1 MFLVPNSFLV
11 WLKSAKR
18 TIMSNTTGF
27 FDEIEENLQCV
38 GGTTGAVAL
47 TVAAAAVTYY
57 YSTRPVPEKP
67 LVPLDNQ
74 CPIEDGPDQVH
85 VSKFYKEAKDGK
97 YVSCLEDDV
106 RTLYQSFRKGAHM
119 SNNGPCLGWRE
130 NLQSP
135 YQWMNFNETLL
146 RAKNFGSG
154 LISLGLRPGP
164 NTYIGIY
171 SQNRPEWI
179 LFEQGCYC
187 YSLVVVPLYDTLGP
201 DACAFI
207 VDQAE
212 MQVVVVE
219 DDKKVNLLLDKAPRS
234 LRKIVAIKEVRP
246 ATLQRAKNVGID
258 VHSFDEV
265 EKMGAIND
273 HPELEP
279 QPDDLCTVCYT
290 SGTTGNPKGVMLTH
304 ANVLSGVTG
313 VLLQLGTHRPR
324 VGDVMVSF
332 LPLAHMLERCCE
344 NGVYY
349 MGGAVGFFS
358 GDIKELTNDLKA
370 LKPTLM
376 PAVPRLLNRVYDKVF
391 AEVSRSSVKKLLLNM
406 ALSSKEAEIKRG
418 IVRRNSIWDKLVFR
432 KIQEGFGGRLRL
444 MVVGSAPLSDAVLAF
459 SRAALGCL
467 ICEGYGQTECT
478 APITLT
484 VQGDFVAG
492 HVGPPVAC
500 NAIKLVDVPEME
512 YYASQQ
518 QGEICV
524 RGANVFIGYLKDP
537 QRTAET
543 IDKEGWHHTGD
554 IGQWLPNGTL
564 KVIDRKKHIFKLSQG
579 EYIVPEKI
587 ENAYIRSQYVE
598 QVFVH
603 GESLKS
609 CIVAI
614 VVPDVEVIKSWAQE
628 NNIPGTLSVLC
639 NNPDVKQLILN
650 DMTLWGKEFGLKSF
664 EQVKDI
670 YLHPDPFSVQNGL
683 LTPTF
688 KSRRPQIRSYFAP
701 QLDDM
706 YKHLD

>member
-1 MFLVPNSFLV
+1 MNIVSDFIRWIKSMQHLIMNNS
-11 WLKSAKR
+11 
-18 TIMSNTTGF
+18 TGLI
-27 FDEIEENLQCV
+27 DELDECLRYV
-38 GGTTGAVAL
+38 GGPGGALAL
-47 TVAAAAVTYY
+47 TGVAAATAYY
-57 YSTRPVPEKP
+57 YATRPVPEKP

-74 CPIEDGPDQVH
+74 CPIEDGPEQIH

-97 YVSCLEDDV
+97 FISCLSDDA
-106 RTLYQSFRKGAHM
+106 RTLYQTFRKGVIE
-119 SNNGPCLGWRE
+119 SNNGPCLGWRK
-130 NLQSP
+130 NLHSP
-135 YQWMNFNETLL
+135 YEWMTFNEALL

-154 LISLGLRPGP
+154 LIALGLRPGP
-164 NTYIGIY
+164 STFVGIY

-179 LFEQGCYC
+179 LFEQGVYC
-187 YSLVVVPLYDTLGP
+187 YSMVVVPLYDTLGP

-207 VDQAE
+207 IHQAE
-212 MQVVVVE
+212 ITVVVVE
-219 DDKKVNLLLDKAPRS
+219 DDKKVNSLLDKAPRN
-234 LRKIVAIKEVRP
+234 LRKLIAIKEVRP
-246 ATLQRAKNVGID
+246 ATMQRAKNQGIEIYT
-258 VHSFDEV
+258 FDEV
-265 EKMGAIND
+265 EKLGAAKGF
-273 HPELEP
+273 PEVEP
-279 QPDDLCTVCYT
+279 KPSDICTLCYT
-290 SGTTGNPKGVMLTH
+290 SGTTGNPKGVMLSH
-304 ANVLSGVTG
+304 MNVVSGVAG
-313 VLLQLGTHRPR
+313 VLLQLGPHKPR
-324 VGDVMVSF
+324 VGDVMISF

-349 MGGAVGFFS
+349 NGGAVGFYS

-376 PAVPRLLNRVYDKVF
+376 PAVPRLLNRVYDKIY
-391 AEVSRSSVKKLLLNM
+391 AEVARSSVKKVLLRM
-406 ALSSKEAEIKRG
+406 ALNAKESEIKRG
-418 IVRRNSIWDKLVFR
+418 IIRKTSLWDKIVFR

-444 MVVGSAPLSDAVLAF
+444 MVVGSAPLSSTVLTF
-459 SRAALGCL
+459 CRAALGCL

-484 VQGDFVAG
+484 VQGDFVPG

-518 QGEICV
+518 HGEICV
-524 RGANVFIGYLKDP
+524 KGSNVFIGYYKDP
-537 QRTAET
+537 VRTAET
-543 IDKEGWHHTGD
+543 IDEDGWHHTGD
-554 IGQWLPNGTL
+554 IGQWQPNGTL

-609 CIVAI
+609 CVVAV
-614 VVPDVEVIKSWAQE
+614 VVPDVEVIKSWAME

-639 NNPDVKQLILN
+639 NNPDVKQLIMS
-650 DMTLWGKEFGLKSF
+650 DMIAWGKQFGLKSF

-670 YLHPDPFSVQNGL
+670 YLHPDPFSMQNGL

-688 KSRRPQIRSYFAP
+688 KSRRPQIKNYFAP

>member
-1 MFLVPNSFLV
+1 MNFVSDL
-11 WLKSAKR
+11 LKWIKAVRQS
-18 TIMSNTTGF
+18 IMSNSTGL
-27 FDEIEENLQCV
+27 FDELEGCLQYV
-38 GGTTGAVAL
+38 GGTGGALAITG
-47 TVAAAAVTYY
+47 VAAATAYY
-57 YSTRPVPEKP
+57 YATRPIPEKP

-74 CPIEDGPDQVH
+74 CPIEDGPEQIH

-97 YVSCLEDDV
+97 YISCISDDA
-106 RTLYQSFRKGAHM
+106 RTLYQMFRKGVIE
-119 SNNGPCLGWRE
+119 SNNGPCLGWRD
-130 NLQSP
+130 NSHSP
-135 YQWMNFNETLL
+135 YQWMNFNEALL

-154 LISLGLRPGP
+154 LIALGLRPGP
-164 NTYIGIY
+164 RTFVGIY
-171 SQNRPEWI
+171 STNRPEWI

-207 VDQAE
+207 ISQTE
-212 MQVVVVE
+212 ISVVVVE
-219 DDKKVNLLLDKAPRS
+219 DDKKVNLILDKASKS
-234 LRKIVAIKEVRP
+234 LRKLVVMKEIRP
-246 ATLQRAKNVGID
+246 ATHQRAKNLGIEL
-258 VHSFDEV
+258 HTFDEV
-265 EKMGAIND
+265 EKLGASKNF
-273 HPELEP
+273 PEMEP
-279 QPDDLCTVCYT
+279 KPSDLCTVCYT
-290 SGTTGNPKGVMLTH
+290 SGTTGNPKGVMLSH
-304 ANVLSGVTG
+304 MNVVSGCVG
-313 VLLQLGTHRPR
+313 VLLQLGPHKPR
-324 VGDVMVSF
+324 VGDVMISF

-344 NGVYY
+344 NAVYY
-349 MGGAVGFFS
+349 NGGAVGFYS
-358 GDIKELTNDLKA
+358 GDIKELTSDLKA

-391 AEVSRSSVKKLLLNM
+391 AEAERSSVKKMLLRM
-406 ALSSKEAEIKRG
+406 ALNAKEAEIKRG
-418 IVRRNSIWDKLVFR
+418 IIRRSSIWDKVVFR

-444 MVVGSAPLSDAVLAF
+444 MVVGSAPLSPTVLTF
-459 SRAALGCL
+459 CRAALGSL

-484 VQGDFVAG
+484 VQGDFVPG

-500 NAIKLVDVPEME
+500 NSIKLVDVPEME

-524 RGANVFIGYLKDP
+524 KGANVFIGYYKDP
-537 QRTAET
+537 VRTAET
-543 IDKEGWHHTGD
+543 IDEDGWHHTGD

-587 ENAYIRSQYVE
+587 ENAYIRSMYVE
-598 QVFVH
+598 QAFVH

-609 CIVAI
+609 CVVAI
-614 VVPDVEVIKSWAQE
+614 VVPDVDAVKLWAIQ
-628 NNIPGTLSVLC
+628 NGIPGTLSVLC
-639 NNPDVKQLILN
+639 NNREVKTLILN
-650 DMTLWGKEFGLKSF
+650 DMLRMGRETGLKSF

-688 KSRRPQIRSYFAP
+688 KSRRPQIKNYFAP

>member
-1 MFLVPNSFLV
+1 MFLVPNSFLT
-11 WLKSAKR
+11 WLKS
-18 TIMSNTTGF
+18 TTTIIMSNTTGF
-27 FDEIEENLQCV
+27 LDEIEENLHYV
-38 GGTTGAVAL
+38 GGTAGAL
-47 TVAAAAVTYY
+47 TLTAALAASAYY

-74 CPIEDGPDQVH
+74 CPIEAGPEQIH

-97 YVSCLEDDV
+97 FVSCLEEDI
-106 RTLYQSFRKGAHM
+106 RTLYQSFRKGAYV

-164 NTYIGIY
+164 NTFIGIY

-207 VDQAE
+207 VDQTE

-234 LRKIVAIKEVRP
+234 LRKVVAIKEVRP

-258 VHSFDEV
+258 VHTFDEV
-265 EKMGAIND
+265 EKLGAIND

-279 QPDDLCTVCYT
+279 KPEDLCTVCYT

-304 ANVLSGVTG
+304 ANVLSGVAG

-324 VGDVMVSF
+324 VGDIMVSF

-391 AEVSRSSVKKLLLNM
+391 AEVQRSSVKKLLLNM

-444 MVVGSAPLSDAVLAF
+444 MVVGSAPLSEAVLSF

-484 VQGDFVAG
+484 VQGDFVPG

-500 NAIKLVDVPEME
+500 NGIKLVDVPEME

-524 RGANVFIGYLKDP
+524 KGANVFIGYLKDP

-543 IDKEGWHHTGD
+543 IDKDGWHHTGD

-650 DMTLWGKEFGLKSF
+650 DMILWGKEFGLKSF

-683 LTPTF
+683 LTPTY